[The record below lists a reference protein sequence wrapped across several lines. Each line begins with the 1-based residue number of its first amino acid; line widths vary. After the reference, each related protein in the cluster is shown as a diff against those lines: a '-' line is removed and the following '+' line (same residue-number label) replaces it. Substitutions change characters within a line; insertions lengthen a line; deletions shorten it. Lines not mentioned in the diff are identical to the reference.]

1 MTKFS
6 IITCTYNADKVL
18 ERTLESVAEQ
28 VYPYYEHIIMDGAS
42 SDRTLPLAQQYAE
55 KDQRVIIHSEK
66 DYGLYDAM
74 NKALNLVTGDYV
86 VFLNA
91 GDKLFNETTLED
103 IAEKL
108 KYGNKPSVIYG
119 YTDIVDNAGVFLHPR
134 RLQPPRNLTWQSFKW
149 GMLVCHQAFYARA
162 DLAKKTPYDNT
173 YKYSADVDWC
183 IRIMK
188 AGEAEGAKTLNT
200 NLTLCDYLDGGMTT
214 AHQRE
219 SLKERFIVM
228 VKHYG
233 IGTTLLTHAWFC
245 MKALGRA
252 LNRKIRK
259 IKNKKHKKSNNKK

>member
-1 MTKFS
+1 MVKFS
-6 IITCTYNADKVL
+6 IITCTYNAAMVL
-18 ERTLESVAEQ
+18 GRTMKSVAEQ
-28 VYPYYEHIIMDGAS
+28 VYPYYEHIIMDGGS
-42 SDRTLPLAQQYAE
+42 NDRTLSVAQDYAE
-55 KDQRVIIHSEK
+55 KNERVVVHSEK
-66 DYGLYDAM
+66 DNGLYDAM

-119 YTDIVDNAGVFLHPR
+119 YTDIVDNAGIFLHPR
-134 RLQPPRNLTWQSFKW
+134 RLQPPRNLTWRSFKW

-162 DLAKKTPYDNT
+162 DLAKMTPYDT
-173 YKYSADVDWC
+173 AYKYSADVDWC
-183 IRIMK
+183 IRVMK

-214 AHQRE
+214 ANRWE
-219 SLKERFIVM
+219 SLKERFRVM

-233 IGTTLLTHAWFC
+233 IGTTFLTHAWFC
-245 MKALGRA
+245 LKALGRT
-252 LNRKIRK
+252 LNKEM
-259 IKNKKHKKSNNKK
+259 KNIKHKKANNKK

>member
-1 MTKFS
+1 ML
-6 IITCTYNADKVL
+6 L
-18 ERTLESVAEQ
+18 ERTMKSVAEQ
-28 VYPYYEHIIMDGAS
+28 VYPYYEHIIMDGCS
-42 SDRTLPLAQQYAE
+42 NDRTVAVAKEYAE
-55 KDQRVIIHSEK
+55 KDERVIVHSEK
-66 DYGLYDAM
+66 DNGLYDAM

-91 GDKLFNETTLED
+91 GDKLFNEATLED

-119 YTDIVDNAGVFLHPR
+119 YTDIVDNAGIFLHPR
-134 RLQPPRNLTWQSFKW
+134 RLQPPRNLTWRSFKW
-149 GMLVCHQAFYARA
+149 GMLVCHQAFYARV
-162 DLAKKTPYDNT
+162 DLAKKTPYDIT

-214 AHQRE
+214 ANQWK
-219 SLKERFIVM
+219 SLKERFRVM

-245 MKALGRA
+245 LKALGRA
-252 LNRKIRK
+252 LNRKIRT
-259 IKNKKHKKSNNKK
+259 IKNKKHKKTNNKK